1 MIISSSEKDY
11 PEIIELWELS
21 VRATHRFLAEEYLQH
36 IKTLFPS
43 FLPSVQLFIT
53 RDDAGKLTGFLG
65 VAERKIEM
73 LFIHPAERGKG
84 TGRLLIQFAI
94 EQLLADS
101 VDVNEQNEQA
111 VGFYKWMGFTVIGR
125 TDTDGLGKPYPLLQM
140 KLVAES
146 EASDSCLV

>member
-1 MIISSSEKDY
+1 MITSSSKKDY

-21 VRATHRFLAEEYLQH
+21 VRATHRFLTEEYLQH

-65 VAERKIEM
+65 VDKRKIEM

-84 TGRLLIQFAI
+84 TGRLLTQFAI
-94 EQLLADS
+94 EQLMADC

-111 VGFYKWMGFTVIGR
+111 VGFYKRMGFTIIGR

-146 EASDSCLV
+146 EASAPGPV

>member
-1 MIISSSEKDY
+1 
-11 PEIIELWELS
+11 
-21 VRATHRFLAEEYLQH
+21 
-36 IKTLFPS
+36 
-43 FLPSVQLFIT
+43 VQLFIT
-53 RDDAGKLTGFLG
+53 RGDAGKLTGFLG
-65 VAERKIEM
+65 VVERKIEM

-84 TGRLLIQFAI
+84 TGRLLTQFAI
-94 EQLLADS
+94 EQLQAYS

-146 EASDSCLV
+146 GVSDPCSV